1 MNDGILLLN
10 KPVGITSHD
19 AVNKMRRLFGTRAVG
34 HTGTLDPM
42 ASGLLVILIGSAT
55 KASEYAMEHD
65 KSYRAGLL
73 LGITTD
79 TEDTTGKVLS
89 ESGNIP
95 SEDEVVAVSRHFVG
109 DIMQTPPMYSA
120 LKVGGKKLCDLARDG
135 VTVERAARPIHIY
148 SLDVTRSDERNY
160 TLDVACSKG
169 TYIRTLCADIG
180 AALGC
185 GGAMSSLVRTQCG
198 GFSLDD
204 AVTTEQLEEIDIAA
218 RQALLR
224 PTESLFRELPSVR
237 LSDFYA
243 RLARNG
249 AEIYQRKINTNFPVG
264 TRLRISDRDGFFA
277 LGEIRSYD
285 EGTAIKLIKR
295 F

>member
-1 MNDGILLLN
+1 M
-10 KPVGITSHD
+10 
-19 AVNKMRRLFGTRAVG
+19 
-34 HTGTLDPM
+34 TG
-42 ASGLLVILIGSAT
+42 
-55 KASEYAMEHD
+55 
-65 KSYRAGLL
+65 
-73 LGITTD
+73 
-79 TEDTTGKVLS
+79 GKVLF
-89 ESGNIP
+89 ESDNIP
-95 SEDEVVAVSRHFVG
+95 SEEEVFAVSRRFVG

-135 VTVERAARPIHIY
+135 VTVERAPRPIHIY
-148 SLDVTRSDERNY
+148 SLDIARSDERNY
-160 TLDVACSKG
+160 TLDVSCSKG

-185 GGAMSSLVRTQCG
+185 GGAMSSLVRTRCG

-249 AEIYQRKINTNFPVG
+249 AEIYQRKINTSFPVG

-277 LGEIRSYD
+277 IGEVRRYD
-285 EGTAIKLIKR
+285 EGTAIKPIKR

>member
-1 MNDGILLLN
+1 MNDGILLLH

-19 AVNKMRRLFGTRAVG
+19 AVNRMRRLFGTRTVG

-42 ASGLLVILIGSAT
+42 ASGLLVILIGNAT

-79 TEDTTGKVLS
+79 TEDTTGKVLF
-89 ESGNIP
+89 ESDNIP
-95 SEDEVVAVSRHFVG
+95 SEEEVFAVSRRFVG

-135 VTVERAARPIHIY
+135 VTVERAPRPIHIY
-148 SLDVTRSDERNY
+148 SLDIARSDERNY
-160 TLDVACSKG
+160 TLDISCSKG

-185 GGAMSSLVRTQCG
+185 GGAMSSLVRTHCG

-249 AEIYQRKINTNFPVG
+249 AEIYQRKINTSFPVG

-277 LGEIRSYD
+277 IGEVRRYD
-285 EGTAIKLIKR
+285 EGTAIKPIKR

>member
-42 ASGLLVILIGSAT
+42 ASGLLVILIGNAT

-95 SEDEVVAVSRHFVG
+95 SEDEVVTVSRRFVG

-148 SLDVTRSDERNY
+148 SLDIARSDERNY

-185 GGAMSSLVRTQCG
+185 GGAMSSLVRTRCG